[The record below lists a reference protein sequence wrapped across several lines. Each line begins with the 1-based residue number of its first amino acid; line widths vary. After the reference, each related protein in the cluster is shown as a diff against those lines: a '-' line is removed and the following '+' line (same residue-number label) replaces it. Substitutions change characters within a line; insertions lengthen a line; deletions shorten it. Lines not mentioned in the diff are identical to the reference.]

1 MQRISTD
8 IELQLALN
16 QLQEQSHWNKH
27 HIKEEL
33 NRLIDNLKPIN
44 IVKQTLSDLVSSSE
58 VKESLSDLIIG
69 ATSGV
74 IAKNIFIGESHNP
87 ISKISGMLIELLVA
101 KNVTNNAEQIKSIGT
116 SIWNKLT
123 QRISN

>member
-1 MQRISTD
+1 M
-8 IELQLALN
+8 
-16 QLQEQSHWNKH
+16 
-27 HIKEEL
+27 
-33 NRLIDNLKPIN
+33 IDNLKPIN

-69 ATSGV
+69 ATTGV
-74 IAKNIFIGESHNP
+74 IAKNIFIGETHNP
-87 ISKISGMLIELLVA
+87 ISKISGMLIEMLVA

-123 QRISN
+123 QRINHN

>member
-8 IELQLALN
+8 VELKLALN
-16 QLQEQSHWNKH
+16 QLQEQSNWNKH
-27 HIKEEL
+27 HIKDEFHL
-33 NRLIDNLKPIN
+33 LMDNLKPIN

-69 ATSGV
+69 ATTGV
-74 IAKNIFIGESHNP
+74 IAKNIFVGETHNP
-87 ISKISGMLIELLVA
+87 ISKISGMLIEMLVA
-101 KNVTNNAEQIKSIGT
+101 KNVTNNAEQIKSIGS

-123 QRISN
+123 NRLN